1 MLCVF
6 LCSSSIESCILE
18 ELLGRS
24 CAGLE
29 AVEVGHLD
37 CLGYKRCCV
46 PSEDLV
52 ALHIVVLQVQAV
64 RSPSLQLQL
73 VVSAEILHCTAL
85 VAAAEVAD
93 HSHHSLVVV
102 KVLPEAVDSLNNPAV
117 DSPGVAA
124 VRSLVEEEVR
134 SLEVGEV
141 HSLEAGIVAVV
152 DSHVADP
159 GQERRT

>member
-1 MLCVF
+1 MQYNC
-6 LCSSSIESCILE
+6 
-18 ELLGRS
+18 G
-24 CAGLE
+24 A
-29 AVEVGHLD
+29 H
-37 CLGYKRCCV
+37 
-46 PSEDLV
+46 LV
-52 ALHIVVLQVQAV
+52 ALRIVVLQVQAV
-64 RSPSLQLQL
+64 RSPSLQL
-73 VVSAEILHCTAL
+73 VVSCTTVSAIDGTLGKRGHIPAEILHCTAL

-102 KVLPEAVDSLNNPAV
+102 KVLPEEADSLNNPAV
-117 DSPGVAA
+117 CLPISKWTSEVGLVELTGNPGVVA